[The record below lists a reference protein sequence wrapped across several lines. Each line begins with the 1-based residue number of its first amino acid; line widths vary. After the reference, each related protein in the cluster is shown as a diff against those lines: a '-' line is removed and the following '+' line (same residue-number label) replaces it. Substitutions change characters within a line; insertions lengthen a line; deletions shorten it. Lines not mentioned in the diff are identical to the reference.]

1 MNKQLNY
8 KFELNGIK
16 INVDLY
22 FTNEYHST
30 YFMFSH
36 SNMDDA
42 FNSEEFQKLIVLL
55 CTSKA
60 YFKTGS
66 CFGFVCCK
74 TFLYYIYID
83 PSQHIGICKIDLN
96 TKDGLLKIFHI
107 ISKFVSNSEPE
118 KAYFHA
124 RKRMEKSQQENIP
137 KQHTLNGIERRKI
150 HSLSTIQEKLYK
162 IFQTLHN
169 QSSNNYP
176 IIANDSITL

>member
-22 FTNEYHST
+22 FTNEYYST

-36 SNMDDA
+36 SSMDDA
-42 FNSEEFQKLIVLL
+42 FHSEEFQKLIVLL

-60 YFKTGS
+60 YFKTGN

-137 KQHTLNGIERRKI
+137 KQHTVKGIEKKKNSFIINNTRKALQNI
-150 HSLSTIQEKLYK
+150 SNFTQP
-162 IFQTLHN
+162 IFQQLPNHR
-169 QSSNNYP
+169 Q
-176 IIANDSITL
+176 